1 MARQIT
7 KKRGKSPIKTRLE
20 QERKAG
26 RRDPEGKKSVVSKA
40 AIASLAIPG
49 SAAVKAGAKAAKA
62 GKTVTRPSVLPKGKA
77 NISTTTDKKIVDTKK
92 LKRLMK
98 KKIVLRRMARQKAEL
113 KRDNLEKVFTKKS
126 RKNMK
131 PSGSTRKRRMEEG
144 GLVKKHRGDGIAKRG
159 RTKGRII

>member
-7 KKRGKSPIKTRLE
+7 KKRGKSSIKTRLE

-49 SAAVKAGAKAAKA
+49 SAAVKAGAKAVKA
-62 GKTVTRPSVLPKGKA
+62 GKTVMRPSVLPKGKA

-98 KKIVLRRMARQKAEL
+98 KKIVLRRMARQEAKQ

>member
-7 KKRGKSPIKTRLE
+7 KKRGKSSIKTRLE

-49 SAAVKAGAKAAKA
+49 SAAVKAGAKAVKP
-62 GKTVTRPSVLPKGKA
+62 GKTVMRPSVLPKGKA

-98 KKIVLRRMARQKAEL
+98 KKIVLRRMARQEAKQ

-159 RTKGRII
+159 RTKGRMV

>member
-49 SAAVKAGAKAAKA
+49 SAAVKAGAKAVKA

-98 KKIVLRRMARQKAEL
+98 KKIVLRRMARQEAKQ

-159 RTKGRII
+159 RTRGRIV